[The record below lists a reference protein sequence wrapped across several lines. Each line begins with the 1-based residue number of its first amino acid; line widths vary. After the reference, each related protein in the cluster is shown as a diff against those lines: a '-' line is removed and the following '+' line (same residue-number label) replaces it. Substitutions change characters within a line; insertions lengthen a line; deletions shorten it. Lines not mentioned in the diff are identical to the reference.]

1 MTKEEIDRILDT
13 ANFLLRSFPYEDP
26 RFGTKKSPKRKPH
39 LRAKY
44 IQNRK
49 VFFNILKHK
58 YIGLN
63 KRDKARRYEIVPS
76 LREILKNEIPVREGN
91 FYIYST
97 IKRGKRFMLIV
108 KDIRRKNRLELY
120 LYSIYPK

>member
-1 MTKEEIDRILDT
+1 MDRILDT

-26 RFGTKKSPKRKPH
+26 RLGTKKSTKRKPH

-49 VFFNILKHK
+49 VFFNILKQK
-58 YIGLN
+58 YSGFN
-63 KRDKARRYEIVPS
+63 KRDKARRYEIIPL
-76 LREILKNEIPVREGN
+76 LREILKNEIPVREKN

-97 IKRGKRFMLIV
+97 IKRGKSFMLVI
-108 KDIRRKNRLELY
+108 KDIQRKNRQELY
-120 LYSIYPK
+120 VYSIYPRK